1 MTREELKTAA
11 LSLPYEPG
19 VYLMKDAA
27 DTVIYVGKAKKL
39 KNRVSQ
45 YFQDTASH
53 NAKTRRMVSQ
63 VDHFETIT
71 AATEF
76 EALVLEC
83 SLIKHYMPKYNIL
96 LKDDKGYPYLRIDL
110 REPYPEFTLASRA
123 VDDGALYFGPYG
135 GRGRTQQVIR
145 TIRTALRLPRCGKK
159 FPRDIGKERPCL
171 NLQMNLCDGWCRPGK
186 TQEEYWRLIE
196 QGVALL
202 QGKHKELSRTLRTQM
217 EQAAERLEFEQAA
230 QLRDRLNAIEL
241 LSRRQLVTAAT
252 MADTDVIG
260 WYSTEAKSC
269 FAVLH
274 FVRGNLMDK
283 DYELLNLPEDES
295 EAISSLLKQYY
306 LRRGA
311 APKRILLPCAIDDAE
326 LFAQLLLEKLNR
338 QVRIFTPQRG
348 NSRKL
353 IELANKNAR
362 EEAERATSA
371 AERISGTLSLLGTM
385 LCLPEAPRRLE
396 AYDISNIAGTDIV
409 ASMVVF
415 ADGKPKKS
423 DYKRF
428 KLENMDDQDDYASM
442 RQVLTRRFRHYL
454 DGDKGFDE
462 RPDALLID
470 GGVVH
475 AQTVAQALAEL
486 GLSVPIFGMVKDDRH
501 RTRALVTPDGAEI
514 GIQTIPAVFAL
525 IGRIQEETHRF
536 AITYHR
542 TLRSKRVKGS
552 QLDEIEGIGEKR
564 RLALLKRFG
573 SLGAIREASVEQL
586 ATLLP
591 LPTARAVYDHFHPQ
605 E

>member
-110 REPYPEFTLASRA
+110 REPYPEFTLANRA

-171 NLQMNLCDGWCRPGK
+171 NLQMNLCDGWCRPEK
-186 TQEEYWRLIE
+186 TQGEYRRLID

-230 QLRDRLNAIEL
+230 QLRDRVNAIEL
-241 LSRRQLVTAAT
+241 LSQRQLVTAAT

-283 DYELLNLPEDES
+283 DYELLNLPEDEG

-514 GIQTIPAVFAL
+514 GIQTVPAVFAL

-542 TLRSKRVKGS
+542 ALRSKRVKGS